1 MKMTMTIKAIMMILE
16 TLALT
21 REAKM
26 ALKSPLLF
34 SGSGSLVV
42 LVGDEETQVVVVGVV
57 MLVVGLKVEVEGL
70 VPLFSLESKQ

>member
-42 LVGDEETQVVVVGVV
+42 VGDEETQVVVVGVV
-57 MLVVGLKVEVEGL
+57 MLVVGLEVEVEGL